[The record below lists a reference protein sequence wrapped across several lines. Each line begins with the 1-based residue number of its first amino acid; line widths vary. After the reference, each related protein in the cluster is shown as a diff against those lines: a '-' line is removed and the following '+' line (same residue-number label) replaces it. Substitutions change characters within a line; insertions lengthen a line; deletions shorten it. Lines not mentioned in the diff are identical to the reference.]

1 MTCTIKTLFIFLLL
15 VQTVEMLPA
24 QSVPIPHLQKQ
35 GTATQLVVKGKPFLA
50 LAGELHNS
58 TVSSAAYMQPVWQQM
73 KRKNLNTVLAPVY
86 WEMIEPTEGKFDFTL
101 VDSMIAGARK
111 QELSL
116 VILWFGVWKTTYPTY
131 APSWVK
137 NDLTK
142 YPRTTTKNG
151 DVSPAANVFSS
162 AWLQADIK
170 AFKTLMQH
178 VKEVDEKYQTVIMA
192 QVENEIG
199 LFGAPRDY
207 SAAANKAWAKGV
219 PADLMKYLVANKTK
233 LQPEIDSAWKL
244 SGYKTSGTWEE
255 VFGKSIADEKAS
267 NSFPFLPEELFTTY
281 YYTKFVGQLAA
292 AGKEAYP
299 IPFFVNAWAKG
310 GMFSWPGKYPS
321 GGPVPHTLDI
331 WRANAPA
338 IDILT
343 PNIYAPSEGARYL
356 IQNYY
361 RAGNP
366 ILLPE
371 FRKDADAANFAFF
384 AYGQYDAMCFSP
396 FGIDDMAPEQDPF
409 TKTFGVLSQVTDLIL
424 QHQGRG
430 TMKGIFVDTVNK
442 SNEFVM
448 NGYAIKATLTAPP
461 PIPGFVTADKPAT
474 VAGGIV
480 FALGPNEFIALGKDY
495 ELTFTPTND
504 KAQKLQVDVDYMEEG
519 NFVNGKWEVIRR
531 LNGDEGTGGGDIG
544 GFGMKNTKVGSLR
557 FQKNAS
563 GEYSIVKIKFYT
575 Y

>member
-1 MTCTIKTLFIFLLL
+1 MTSRVKALFIFLLL
-15 VQTVEMLPA
+15 MQTVGLLSA
-24 QSVPIPHLQKQ
+24 QPWQLPHLEKK
-35 GTATQLVVKGKPFLA
+35 GNATQLVVKGKPFLA

-58 TVSSAAYMQPVWQQM
+58 TVSSIEYMEPVWLKM
-73 KRKNLNTVLAPVY
+73 KQKNLNTVLAPVY
-86 WEMIEPTEGKFDFTL
+86 WEMIEPAEGKFDFRL

-142 YPRTTTKNG
+142 YPRAKSKNG
-151 DVSPAANVFSS
+151 DVTPAASVFSP
-162 AWLQADIK
+162 AWLQADVR

-178 VKEVDEKYQTVIMA
+178 IKEVDEKYQTVIMA

-207 SAAANKAWAKGV
+207 SEEANKAYSKGV
-219 PADLMKYLVANKTK
+219 PSDLMKYLVANKNK

-244 SGYKTSGTWEE
+244 SGYKTSGSWEA
-255 VFGKSIADEKAS
+255 VFGKSIADEKTS
-267 NSFPFLPEELFTTY
+267 NGFPFFPEELFTTY

-292 AGKEAYP
+292 AGKEAYA

-321 GGPVPHTLDI
+321 GGPVPHTMDI
-331 WRANAPA
+331 WRANASA

-371 FRKDADAANFAFF
+371 FRKDEDAANFAFF

-396 FGIDDMAPEQDPF
+396 FGIDDIAPEHDPF
-409 TKTFGVLSQVTDLIL
+409 TKTFGVLSTVTELIL
-424 QHQGRG
+424 QHQGKG
-430 TMKGIFVDTVNK
+430 TMKGVFVDSINK
-442 SNEFVM
+442 SQLFVM
-448 NGYAIKATLTAPP
+448 NGYSIKAELTAPP
-461 PIPGFVTADKPAT
+461 RIPGFVTTDKQAAM
-474 VAGGIV
+474 AGGIV
-480 FALGPNEFIALGKDY
+480 FAVGPNEFIAVGKDY
-495 ELTFTPTND
+495 DLTFTPSTGN
-504 KAQKLQVDVDYMEEG
+504 AQKLQVDVDYMDEG
-519 NFVNGKWEVIRR
+519 KFINGKWVATRR

-544 GFGMKNTKVGSLR
+544 GFGFKNTKVGTLR
-557 FQKNAS
+557 FQKNAT
-563 GEYSIVKIKFYT
+563 GDYSIVKIKLYT